1 MMDLERRSEGL
12 SQTIAI
18 LGLIGLIAV
27 TLLTIG
33 DVLLRWLFSA
43 PIDGLNEITRLL
55 YAIIMASF
63 FPTALA
69 GHNHIS
75 IRFLG
80 TWLGPRIKAKLD
92 AFANLMTLIFFVLV
106 GWQFIVFTGEL
117 AENNETTWILA
128 WPVAPWWG
136 LATLLLLLCVP
147 IQFIVLISRRSGDM

>member
-1 MMDLERRSEGL
+1 MDQQQRSREY
-12 SQTIAI
+12 SETVAI

-33 DVLLRWLFSA
+33 DVLLRWLFLA
-43 PIDGLNEITRLL
+43 PIDGLHEVTRLL

-63 FPTALA
+63 FPIALA
-69 GHNHIS
+69 NRNHIS

-80 TWLGPRIKAKLD
+80 KWLGPGISAKLD
-92 AFANLMTLIFFVLV
+92 AFGDMVTFIFFVLV

-117 AENNETTWILA
+117 MENNEITWILA

-136 LATLLLLLCVP
+136 LATMLLLLCIPV
-147 IQFIVLISRRSGDM
+147 QFIVLMGRRSGG

>member
-1 MMDLERRSEGL
+1 MDLEQRSREY
-12 SQTIAI
+12 SEAVAI

-33 DVLLRWLFSA
+33 DVLLRWLFLA
-43 PIDGLNEITRLL
+43 PMDGLHEVIQLL

-63 FPTALA
+63 FPAALA
-69 GHNHIS
+69 GRRHIS

-80 TWLGPRIKAKLD
+80 NWLGPEINARLD
-92 AFANLMTLIFFVLV
+92 AFGDMMTFVFFVLV

-117 AENNETTWILA
+117 VENNEITWILA

-136 LATLLLLLCVP
+136 VATLLLLLCIPV
-147 IQFIVLISRRSGDM
+147 QFIVLLRRRPGGT